1 MSFHLEYYDNF
12 SLAISKVSVIT
23 EFNEKIIEERI
34 MKKFENKWITSF
46 DLNPGEYLYKFLIND
61 KIRLNDPFA
70 KVYIPN
76 KKGELLSYLKIN
88 EEGKRLYSSK
98 QYYVNVNDYLL
109 SSVVTDRSIDIKKNF
124 NLNIDKKIVARFQF
138 DIVTGIH
145 TATVVWFNPKG
156 EVFSWV
162 EEMLFKSEKCDI
174 NPVILWFWFDLNS
187 EILEGKW
194 FLKLYIDGEYLL
206 EDSFYISRMYI
217 YSKILIK

>member
-1 MSFHLEYYDNF
+1 VNFHLEYYDNF

-34 MKKFENKWITSF
+34 MKKYENKWITSF
-46 DLNPGEYLYKFLIND
+46 SLNPGEYLYKFLIND

-76 KKGELLSYLKIN
+76 KNGELFSYLKIN
-88 EEGKRLYSSK
+88 KEGKQLYSSK

-109 SSVVTDRSIDIKKNF
+109 SSVVTDRIINIKKNF

-156 EVFSWV
+156 EVFSWA
-162 EEMLFKSEKCDI
+162 EEKLFKSENCDT
-174 NPVILWFWFDLNS
+174 NPVILWFWFDLNN